1 MGNDR
6 RFITMSTT
14 IYEGN
19 TLRKESED
27 TFGEWLESIVLVGK
41 DGIPLLE
48 INVLPKDESS
58 DPEGDRVRE

>member
-1 MGNDR
+1 
-6 RFITMSTT
+6 MSTT